1 MKFYCSSVPWSE
13 GNVESL
19 CTSAATIHCNLFQA
33 ADILVDG
40 FVTDVVLNNSIFI
53 LLINVFQVHVEFT
66 DKEDRIKI
74 EGPPEEVEKAQSDL
88 ENMATDLI
96 SKLTFVEMIVDPK
109 FYKHIIGKGGAN
121 VNRLKDER
129 GVVINIA
136 ENDGNNVIRIEGNKA
151 GVERAKQVLQC
162 L

>member
-1 MKFYCSSVPWSE
+1 MLNSS
-13 GNVESL
+13 
-19 CTSAATIHCNLFQA
+19 TF
-33 ADILVDG
+33 
-40 FVTDVVLNNSIFI
+40 IF
-53 LLINVFQVHVEFT
+53 LINVFQVHVEFT

-74 EGPPEEVEKAQSDL
+74 EGPPEEVEKAQVAL
-88 ENMATDLI
+88 ENMAADLI
-96 SKLTFVEMIVDPK
+96 SKLTFVEMTVDPK

-121 VNRLKDER
+121 VNRMKEEL

-151 GVERAKQVLQC
+151 GVETARQVLCC

>member
-1 MKFYCSSVPWSE
+1 M
-13 GNVESL
+13 
-19 CTSAATIHCNLFQA
+19 
-33 ADILVDG
+33 LVNG
-40 FVTDVVLNNSIFI
+40 FVTSGVLNSGTFI
-53 LLINVFQVHVEFT
+53 LINVFQVHVEFT

-74 EGPPEEVEKAQSDL
+74 EGPPEEVEKAQAAL
-88 ENMATDLI
+88 ESMAADLI
-96 SKLTFVEMIVDPK
+96 SKLTFVEMTVDPK

-121 VNRLKDER
+121 VNRMKDEL

-151 GVERAKQVLQC
+151 GVERARQVLCC